1 MIRTGIREKMVSLAV
16 IFLVMFLVI
25 ESYIGDINTVGVE
38 PDLVEANEEFDNMP
52 NGIFLKI
59 YPKKPKN
66 DNWIS
71 TSICQS
77 NQISELI
84 LES

>member
-38 PDLVEANEEFDNMP
+38 PDLVEANDELDNLP
-52 NGIFLKI
+52 IFQEG
-59 YPKKPKN
+59 PK
-66 DNWIS
+66 S
-71 TSICQS
+71 LS
-77 NQISELI
+77 LI
-84 LES
+84 HI